1 MERSIEKIRNI
12 IAILTKIKND
22 NKTLYH
28 NLDSKGKIL
37 IYIPIILVIGMI
49 VFSPMINRIDKSII
63 NQQENSTL
71 NPYLIERDKTIVFN
85 LILLSICFVII
96 NYYSILHQ
104 ISIGFMLNWQIIGV
118 ELVLMSLK
126 MKRLTLNIDI
136 FIITFIATLFVVNIA
151 LRKYFIE
158 QSIIIYSPFQIT
170 FENIH
175 LTQQSYLLHSFF
187 HYTLSLVLLN
197 FVHLPHI
204 FLSVII
210 KLGILGIVVISSLIF
225 LLCCFSLLPFKFNKY
240 SLYLISFSV
249 LTIIGIS
256 YLTNPWTVT
265 LPSFMVICFYV
276 CLSFIIDRHI
286 VIVINNIQT
295 LSVQAFHESTLTPF
309 CDDENEIFVQIKTD
323 S

>member
-1 MERSIEKIRNI
+1 MEWCIEKTRNI

-49 VFSPMINRIDKSII
+49 IFSPIINRIDKSII

-71 NPYLIERDKTIVFN
+71 KPYLIERDKIIVFN
-85 LILLSICFVII
+85 IILLSTCFVIV

-136 FIITFIATLFVVNIA
+136 FIITFIATLFALNIA

-158 QSIIIYSPFQIT
+158 QSIIIYSPFQTT

-175 LTQQSYLLHSFF
+175 LTQQSYLLFSFF

-197 FVHLPHI
+197 FVHLPNI
-204 FLSVII
+204 FLSIII
-210 KLGILGIVVISSLIF
+210 KLGIIGILVISSY
-225 LLCCFSLLPFKFNKY
+225 KFNKY
-240 SLYLISFSV
+240 SLYLISSSV
-249 LTIIGIS
+249 LVIIGMS
-256 YLTNPWTVT
+256 YITNPWTIT
-265 LPSFMVICFYV
+265 LPSFLIICFYV
-276 CLSFIIDRHI
+276 YLSFVIDKHI
-286 VIVINNIQT
+286 VNVINNIQT
-295 LSVQAFHESTLTPF
+295 LSVQAFHESTLAPF
-309 CDDENEIFVQIKTD
+309 CDNDNEIFIQIKTE

>member
-71 NPYLIERDKTIVFN
+71 KPYLIERDKTIVFN

-210 KLGILGIVVISSLIF
+210 N
-225 LLCCFSLLPFKFNKY
+225 KFNKH

-256 YLTNPWTVT
+256 YLTNPWIVT

-286 VIVINNIQT
+286 VIVMNNIQT
-295 LSVQAFHESTLTPF
+295 LSVQAFHKSTLTPF

-323 S
+323 P

>member
-71 NPYLIERDKTIVFN
+71 KPYLIERDKTIVFN

-170 FENIH
+170 
-175 LTQQSYLLHSFF
+175 
-187 HYTLSLVLLN
+187 
-197 FVHLPHI
+197 
-204 FLSVII
+204 
-210 KLGILGIVVISSLIF
+210 
-225 LLCCFSLLPFKFNKY
+225 KFNKH

-256 YLTNPWTVT
+256 YLTNPWIVT

-286 VIVINNIQT
+286 VIVMNNIQT
-295 LSVQAFHESTLTPF
+295 LSVQAFHKSTLTPF

-323 S
+323 P